1 MARTTLDIQNDIRI
15 ETAACVEQT
24 KSGKFLGGFFY
35 PRKKAEPEC
44 EQRARDK
51 YNLELVQA
59 QGVTAATDT
68 AIDNAL
74 LQQLNGGSTQ
84 LYGIIGLIVIVLII
98 VAIILA

>member
-1 MARTTLDIQNDIRI
+1 MARTEADIQNDIRI

-24 KSGKFLGGFFY
+24 KSSKFLGGFFY

-51 YNLELVQA
+51 YREELASAQA
-59 QGVTAATDT
+59 ANAATAAS
-68 AIDNAL
+68 IDNAL